1 MPTAAGSDPSLDYSF
16 GFDEQLQQQWEW
28 TERYATQ
35 PEILRYANHVADR
48 FGLWPDLQF
57 ETRIEASIY
66 DESAQRWI
74 VRTST
79 GDVVSAQHVI
89 MAVGTPSTPKLPEI
103 DGIET
108 FTGATY
114 QTSRWPHE
122 GVDFTGKRVAVIG
135 TGSSAI
141 QSIPLIAQQAG
152 QLVVFQRTANFSV
165 PALNRYYGTVNRDNV
180 TLVNVRR
187 TPITRITATGIDTT
201 DTSFEFDAIIYATGF
216 DALTGSLVAVDV
228 TGRAGV
234 TLKEAWKDGP
244 MTYLGLAASGFP
256 NFHLITGPQS
266 PSVLANMM
274 VAIEQHVDWIAD
286 AMVHLRNQNLHTM
299 EASAAAAERWA
310 AHNAEVGN
318 MTLFPQ
324 SNSWYMGS
332 NVPGKPRVLLPYLGG
347 FGVYA
352 EQCDKI
358 AASDYEGFVLA

>member
-1 MPTAAGSDPSLDYSF
+1 MLAFSDVLFNAEANETVAEFVRSQIRSVVKDPVVAEDLCPSDHF
-16 GFDEQLQQQWEW
+16 
-28 TERYATQ
+28 
-35 PEILRYANHVADR
+35 
-48 FGLWPDLQF
+48 
-57 ETRIEASIY
+57 
-66 DESAQRWI
+66 
-74 VRTST
+74 
-79 GDVVSAQHVI
+79 
-89 MAVGTPSTPKLPEI
+89 VGTKRLCV
-103 DGIET
+103 D
-108 FTGATY
+108 TG
-114 QTSRWPHE
+114 
-122 GVDFTGKRVAVIG
+122 
-135 TGSSAI
+135 
-141 QSIPLIAQQAG
+141 
-152 QLVVFQRTANFSV
+152 
-165 PALNRYYGTVNRDNV
+165 YYGTFNRDNV

-201 DTSFEFDAIIYATGF
+201 DASFEFDAIIYATGF

-286 AMVHLRNQNLHTM
+286 AMVHLRKQNLHTM

-324 SNSWYMGS
+324 AKIGRASCRE
-332 NVPGKPRVLLPYLGG
+332 RVL
-347 FGVYA
+347 
-352 EQCDKI
+352 
-358 AASDYEGFVLA
+358 ASV